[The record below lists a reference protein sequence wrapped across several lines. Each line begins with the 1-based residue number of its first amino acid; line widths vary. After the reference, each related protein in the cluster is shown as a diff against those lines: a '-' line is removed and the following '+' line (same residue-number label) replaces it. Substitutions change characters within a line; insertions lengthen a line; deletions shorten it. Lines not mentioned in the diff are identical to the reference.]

1 MSLWESLPGFVH
13 SLVWIL
19 AVTITLILTVAYLTL
34 WERKLIG
41 WMQMRKGP
49 NRVRIFGLPYT
60 PGLGQ
65 PFADVI
71 KLLIKEVV
79 VPLRANGV
87 LFRLAPAITLI
98 PARRGRPS
106 RTDPHAVAPGR
117 DRARRPACDRRTA
130 PVRSARPSRCTAPS
144 RSSASS
150 T

>member
-79 VPLRANGV
+79 VPLKANGV

-98 PARRGRPS
+98 PAFAIWAVVP
-106 RTDPHAVAPGR
+106 VAPGFSIANI
-117 DRARRPACDRRTA
+117 DAGLLYVLSLT
-130 PVRSARPSRCTAPS
+130 
-144 RSSASS
+144 
-150 T
+150 